1 MKRYFPLLFLLPLL
15 PLAACET
22 AIDVPEPPH
31 TPRIALNYVL
41 TSNPADTSFAALL
54 AEQVLYVSNSQRVF
68 DRGYLQG
75 RRDATVEIRDGSGAV
90 VERFRPTAEDRGGN
104 YSAYPTGPGY
114 YRPTLGLVP
123 RPGTAYTLRAT
134 VPGFEAAESNL
145 TFPALPRVTGGSY
158 AVRPGSS
165 SSSEHRGRL
174 TLTIPDDPAAANYY
188 IAYAQLIDA
197 QGQPL
202 AYSTLN
208 VDYDSQNS
216 SAGIGQFQLSSPQ
229 QRYSIEP
236 FADTGANGQVLT
248 LSADTKYYDAYC
260 PGAPGNACPPPAFVE
275 VTVSAITADT
285 YQFYLSR
292 RRYYD
297 ASGNP
302 FAEPAPL
309 ASNLRNGYG
318 LFGASADTKYRLA
331 L

>member
-1 MKRYFPLLFLLPLL
+1 MKRYFPLSFLLLLL

-31 TPRIALNYVL
+31 TPRIALTYVL

-54 AEQVLYVSNSQRVF
+54 AQQVLYVSNSQRVF
-68 DRGYLQG
+68 DRSYLQG

-90 VERFRPTAEDRGGN
+90 VERFRPTPDNQGGS
-104 YSAYPTGPGY
+104 YSAAYPYGTGY
-114 YRPTLGLVP
+114 YRPKLGLVP
-123 RPGTAYTLRAT
+123 RPGTTYTLRAT
-134 VPGFEAAESNL
+134 VPGFEAAESSL
-145 TFPALPRVTGGSY
+145 TFPAPPRVTGGSY
-158 AVRPGSS
+158 AVRPGSTQAP
-165 SSSEHRGRL
+165 EHLGRL

-188 IAYAQLIDA
+188 IAYAQLLDV

-202 AYSTLN
+202 AYSYLN

-248 LSADTKYYDAYC
+248 LSADTKYYDSYC
-260 PGAPGNACPPPAFVE
+260 PSQGPPCPPPAFVE
-275 VTVSAITADT
+275 VTVSAITADA

-297 ASGNP
+297 ANGNP